1 MGNDELKILGFRY
14 EFTLTDKAT
23 GKVVDSEIQYNRIP
37 QEGIDFLIQSPFGD
51 VPTIGTFHCFLFKNN
66 YVSSGGTKAADIP
79 SAMGEFV
86 DYSEATRPLWDR
98 EYDGAG
104 TLSNAGSKAVF
115 TPTADAT
122 VYGAGIVSNSAK
134 GSNTGLL
141 LSVVRFSTT
150 KQLTAGLEA
159 KLVCGLTYIPTNA
172 V

>member
-1 MGNDELKILGFRY
+1 MGNDELKVLGFRY
-14 EFTLTDKAT
+14 ELELTDKAT
-23 GKVVDSEIQYNRIP
+23 GEVVDREVRYNRIP
-37 QEGIDFLIQSPFGD
+37 QAGIDFLIQAPFGD
-51 VPTIGTFHCFLFKNN
+51 VPTVGTFHCFLFKNN
-66 YVSSGGTKAADIP
+66 FVASAGTTAADIP

-86 DYSEATRPLWDR
+86 DYSEATRPVWDR
-98 EYDGAG
+98 AYDGAG
-104 TLSNAGSKAVF
+104 TLDNSGAKAAF
-115 TPTADAT
+115 TPTVDAV

-159 KLVCGLTYIPTNA
+159 KLTCGLTYIPTNA